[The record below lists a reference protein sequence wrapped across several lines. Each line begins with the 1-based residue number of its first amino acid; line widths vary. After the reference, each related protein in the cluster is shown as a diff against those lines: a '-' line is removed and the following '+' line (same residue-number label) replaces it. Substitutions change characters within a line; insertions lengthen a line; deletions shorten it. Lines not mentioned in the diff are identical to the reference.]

1 VRRQWTARGVW
12 CIEAEMDANLD
23 RPGQYTPLVV
33 RPDGQVG
40 LETR

>member
-1 VRRQWTARGVW
+1 
-12 CIEAEMDANLD
+12 MDANLD
-23 RPGQYTPLVV
+23 RPGQYKPLVV